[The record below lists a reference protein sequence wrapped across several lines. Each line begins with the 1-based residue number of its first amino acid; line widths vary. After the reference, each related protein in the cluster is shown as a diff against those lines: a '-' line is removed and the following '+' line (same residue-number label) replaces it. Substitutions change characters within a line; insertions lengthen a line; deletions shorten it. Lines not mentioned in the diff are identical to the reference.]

1 MNKPQN
7 KDVTL
12 QKICMLVLI
21 NLIQFSLLVGSLMF
35 LKEQNGAGAK
45 VIVLLIA
52 SLSFVSLGITLAT
65 DFEWMTKRRTKSG
78 VKE

>member
-1 MNKPQN
+1 
-7 KDVTL
+7 
-12 QKICMLVLI
+12 
-21 NLIQFSLLVGSLMF
+21 MF